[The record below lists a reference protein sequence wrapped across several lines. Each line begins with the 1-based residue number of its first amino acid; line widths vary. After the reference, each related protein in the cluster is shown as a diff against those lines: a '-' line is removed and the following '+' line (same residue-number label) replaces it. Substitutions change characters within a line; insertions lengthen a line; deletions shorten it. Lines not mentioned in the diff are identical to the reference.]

1 MMDIISRKGRDNAR
15 TPMQWDS
22 SENAGFT
29 TGTPWFGV
37 NPNYKTINAAAQ
49 VEDPESIYNYYKKLI
64 QLRKQ
69 EEVIVYGTFDGLEDA
84 DENLYVYTRTL
95 GDKKLLVICNFTEKE
110 LDVPVSLADMVKENQ
125 GILVGNYKES
135 SEKIRPYEAVVY
147 WVK

>member
-1 MMDIISRKGRDNAR
+1 MVLK
-15 TPMQWDS
+15 MQM
-22 SENAGFT
+22 
-29 TGTPWFGV
+29 
-37 NPNYKTINAAAQ
+37 K
-49 VEDPESIYNYYKKLI
+49 
-64 QLRKQ
+64 
-69 EEVIVYGTFDGLEDA
+69 
-84 DENLYVYTRTL
+84 TL